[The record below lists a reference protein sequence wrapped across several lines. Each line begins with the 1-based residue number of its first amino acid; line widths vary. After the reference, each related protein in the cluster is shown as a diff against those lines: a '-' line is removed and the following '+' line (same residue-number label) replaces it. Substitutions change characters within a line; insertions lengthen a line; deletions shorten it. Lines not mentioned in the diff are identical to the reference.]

1 MAQFDS
7 YMMQPYPPANYITY
21 KRTFGPRLAGV
32 SVLAGSGLW
41 MSLLISIALLLWSVL
56 QQRYISQ
63 HRRLL
68 LMSSLVLTNDT
79 NIWLHSNGVIYKL
92 STDKDNLR
100 RKRPFQFS
108 MINQHTFENIKGT
121 SVMLHGHTHPLGPTK
136 RGSLSTDPMW
146 NTNP

>member
-1 MAQFDS
+1 MAEFDS

-21 KRTFGPRLAGV
+21 KRTFGTRLAGV

-41 MSLLISIALLLWSVL
+41 MSLLIFIALLLWSVL
-56 QQRYISQ
+56 QQRYTSQ

-79 NIWLHSNGVIYKL
+79 NILPHLNGVIYKL

-108 MINQHTFENIKGT
+108 MINQHTLKNIKGT
-121 SVMLHGHTHPLGPTK
+121 SVMLNGHTQPLGPTK
-136 RGSLSTDPMW
+136 RGSLSTDPM
-146 NTNP
+146 